1 MAVIIDIFSRKCV
14 GWELGKNL
22 DAQLTLSALKKALK
36 DRNTIHHSDQGV
48 QYPRNMLAALKNVES
63 RSA

>member
-22 DAQLTLSALKKALK
+22 DAHSINALKKALK